1 MSILIRAF
9 SRGVFVGGLLA
20 GQVMLA
26 AETVAATDD
35 YERLKKPIAVKPF
48 SLLDQNGAPFNLQS
62 LKNHWSMIFVGFT
75 TCPDVCPV
83 TLGNLE
89 AVRAEMGL
97 RVSPERIPRIIF
109 LAVDPARDVPVLKEY
124 LGYDSILG
132 DTVEALIGA
141 VYLDRG
147 IEAAREIVTAWFKSF
162 FDSALQAQ
170 PVKDAKTAL
179 QEWLQH
185 GNKPLPDYQ
194 LVSTGGE
201 AHSRLFTVSC
211 KIAAVETAMTATA
224 SSRRR
229 AEQMVAEQL
238 LEEVEK
244 SK

>member
-1 MSILIRAF
+1 MANNIGQLQQRLGYQFIDPDLLTLALSHRSVAAENNERLEFLGDSILGLVVTDFLYREFPQAREGDL
-9 SRGVFVGGLLA
+9 SRMRSHIVRGESLAEVAKQLALGPDLLLGSGEMKSGGH
-20 GQVMLA
+20 
-26 AETVAATDD
+26 
-35 YERLKKPIAVKPF
+35 R
-48 SLLDQNGAPFNLQS
+48 
-62 LKNHWSMIFVGFT
+62 
-75 TCPDVCPV
+75 
-83 TLGNLE
+83 
-89 AVRAEMGL
+89 R
-97 RVSPERIPRIIF
+97 
-109 LAVDPARDVPVLKEY
+109 
-124 LGYDSILG
+124 DSILG

-185 GNKPLPDYQ
+185 RNKPLPDYQ

-211 KIAAVETAMTATA
+211 KIAAVEVAMTATA

-244 SK
+244 FK

>member
-1 MSILIRAF
+1 MGQLQQRLGYQFIDPDLLTLALSHRSVAAENNERLEFLGDSILGLVVTDFLYREFPQAREGDL
-9 SRGVFVGGLLA
+9 SRMRSHIVRGESLAEVAKQLALGPDLLLGSGEMKSGGH
-20 GQVMLA
+20 
-26 AETVAATDD
+26 
-35 YERLKKPIAVKPF
+35 R
-48 SLLDQNGAPFNLQS
+48 
-62 LKNHWSMIFVGFT
+62 
-75 TCPDVCPV
+75 
-83 TLGNLE
+83 
-89 AVRAEMGL
+89 R
-97 RVSPERIPRIIF
+97 
-109 LAVDPARDVPVLKEY
+109 
-124 LGYDSILG
+124 DSILG

-185 GNKPLPDYQ
+185 RNKPLPDYQ

-211 KIAAVETAMTATA
+211 KIAAVEAAMTATA

>member
-1 MSILIRAF
+1 MANNIGQLQKRLGYQFIDPDLLTLALSHRSVAAENNERLEFLGDSILGLVVTDFLYREFPQAREGDL
-9 SRGVFVGGLLA
+9 SRMRSHIVRGESLAEVAKQLALGPDLLLGSGEMKSGGH
-20 GQVMLA
+20 
-26 AETVAATDD
+26 
-35 YERLKKPIAVKPF
+35 R
-48 SLLDQNGAPFNLQS
+48 
-62 LKNHWSMIFVGFT
+62 
-75 TCPDVCPV
+75 
-83 TLGNLE
+83 
-89 AVRAEMGL
+89 R
-97 RVSPERIPRIIF
+97 
-109 LAVDPARDVPVLKEY
+109 
-124 LGYDSILG
+124 DSILG

-147 IEAAREIVTAWFKSF
+147 IEAAREIVIAWFKSF

-185 GNKPLPDYQ
+185 RNKPLPDYQ

-211 KIAAVETAMTATA
+211 KIAAVEAAMTATA

>member
-1 MSILIRAF
+1 MANNIGQLQKRLGYQFIDPDLLTLALSHRSVAAENNERLEFLGDSILGLVVTDFLYREFPQAREGDL
-9 SRGVFVGGLLA
+9 SRMRSHIVRGESLAEVAKQLALGPDLLLGSGEMKSGGH
-20 GQVMLA
+20 
-26 AETVAATDD
+26 
-35 YERLKKPIAVKPF
+35 R
-48 SLLDQNGAPFNLQS
+48 
-62 LKNHWSMIFVGFT
+62 
-75 TCPDVCPV
+75 
-83 TLGNLE
+83 
-89 AVRAEMGL
+89 R
-97 RVSPERIPRIIF
+97 
-109 LAVDPARDVPVLKEY
+109 
-124 LGYDSILG
+124 DSILG

-211 KIAAVETAMTATA
+211 KIAAVEAAMTATA

>member
-1 MSILIRAF
+1 VFTVANNIGQLQKRLGYQFIDPDLLILALSHRSVAAENNERLEFLGDSILGLVVTDFLYREFPQAREGDL
-9 SRGVFVGGLLA
+9 SRMRSHIVRGESLAEVAKQLALGPDLLLGSGEMKSGGH
-20 GQVMLA
+20 
-26 AETVAATDD
+26 
-35 YERLKKPIAVKPF
+35 R
-48 SLLDQNGAPFNLQS
+48 
-62 LKNHWSMIFVGFT
+62 
-75 TCPDVCPV
+75 
-83 TLGNLE
+83 
-89 AVRAEMGL
+89 R
-97 RVSPERIPRIIF
+97 
-109 LAVDPARDVPVLKEY
+109 
-124 LGYDSILG
+124 DSILG

>member
-1 MSILIRAF
+1 MANNIGQLQKRLGYQFIDPDLLTLALSHRSVAAENNERLEFLGDSILGLVVTDFLYREFPQAREGDL
-9 SRGVFVGGLLA
+9 SRMRSHIVRGESLAEVAKQLALGPDLLLGSGEMKSGGH
-20 GQVMLA
+20 
-26 AETVAATDD
+26 
-35 YERLKKPIAVKPF
+35 R
-48 SLLDQNGAPFNLQS
+48 
-62 LKNHWSMIFVGFT
+62 
-75 TCPDVCPV
+75 
-83 TLGNLE
+83 
-89 AVRAEMGL
+89 R
-97 RVSPERIPRIIF
+97 
-109 LAVDPARDVPVLKEY
+109 
-124 LGYDSILG
+124 DSILG

>member
-1 MSILIRAF
+1 MFTVANNIGQLQQRLGYQFIDPDLLTLALSHRSVAAENNERLEFLGDSILGLVVTDFLYREFPQAREGDL
-9 SRGVFVGGLLA
+9 SRMRSHIVRGESLAEVAKQLALGPDLLLGSGEMKSGGH
-20 GQVMLA
+20 
-26 AETVAATDD
+26 
-35 YERLKKPIAVKPF
+35 R
-48 SLLDQNGAPFNLQS
+48 
-62 LKNHWSMIFVGFT
+62 
-75 TCPDVCPV
+75 
-83 TLGNLE
+83 
-89 AVRAEMGL
+89 R
-97 RVSPERIPRIIF
+97 
-109 LAVDPARDVPVLKEY
+109 
-124 LGYDSILG
+124 DSILG

-185 GNKPLPDYQ
+185 RNKPLPDYQ

-211 KIAAVETAMTATA
+211 KIAAVEAAMTATA

-244 SK
+244 FK

>member
-1 MSILIRAF
+1 MANNIGQLQQRLGYQFIDPDLLILALSHRSVAAENNERLEFLGDSILGLVVTDFLYREFPQAREGDL
-9 SRGVFVGGLLA
+9 SRMRSHIVRGESLAEVAKQLALGPDLLLGSGEMKSGGH
-20 GQVMLA
+20 
-26 AETVAATDD
+26 
-35 YERLKKPIAVKPF
+35 R
-48 SLLDQNGAPFNLQS
+48 
-62 LKNHWSMIFVGFT
+62 
-75 TCPDVCPV
+75 
-83 TLGNLE
+83 
-89 AVRAEMGL
+89 R
-97 RVSPERIPRIIF
+97 
-109 LAVDPARDVPVLKEY
+109 
-124 LGYDSILG
+124 DSILG

-147 IEAAREIVTAWFKSF
+147 IEAAREIVIAWFKSF

-211 KIAAVETAMTATA
+211 KIAAVEAAMTATA

>member
-1 MSILIRAF
+1 MFTVANNIGQLQKRLGYQFIDPDLLILALSHRSVAAENNERLEFLGDSILGLVVTDFLYREFPQAREGDL
-9 SRGVFVGGLLA
+9 SRMRSHIVRGESLAEVAKQLALGPDLLLGSGEMKSGGH
-20 GQVMLA
+20 
-26 AETVAATDD
+26 
-35 YERLKKPIAVKPF
+35 R
-48 SLLDQNGAPFNLQS
+48 
-62 LKNHWSMIFVGFT
+62 
-75 TCPDVCPV
+75 
-83 TLGNLE
+83 
-89 AVRAEMGL
+89 R
-97 RVSPERIPRIIF
+97 
-109 LAVDPARDVPVLKEY
+109 
-124 LGYDSILG
+124 DSILG

>member
-1 MSILIRAF
+1 MANNIGQLQQRLGYQFIDPDLLTLALSHRSVAAENNERLEFLGDSILGLVVTDFLYREFPQAREGDL
-9 SRGVFVGGLLA
+9 SRMRSHIVRGESLAEVAKQLALGPDLLLGSGEMKSGGH
-20 GQVMLA
+20 
-26 AETVAATDD
+26 
-35 YERLKKPIAVKPF
+35 R
-48 SLLDQNGAPFNLQS
+48 
-62 LKNHWSMIFVGFT
+62 
-75 TCPDVCPV
+75 
-83 TLGNLE
+83 
-89 AVRAEMGL
+89 R
-97 RVSPERIPRIIF
+97 
-109 LAVDPARDVPVLKEY
+109 
-124 LGYDSILG
+124 DSILG

-185 GNKPLPDYQ
+185 RNKPLPDYQ

-201 AHSRLFTVSC
+201 AHRRLFTVSC
-211 KIAAVETAMTATA
+211 KIAAVEAAMTATA

-244 SK
+244 FK

>member
-1 MSILIRAF
+1 MANNIGQLQKRLGYQFIDPDLLILALSHRSVAAENNERLEFLGDSILGLVVTDFLYREFPQAREGDL
-9 SRGVFVGGLLA
+9 SRMRSHIVRGESLAEVAKQLALGPDLLLGSGEMKSGGH
-20 GQVMLA
+20 
-26 AETVAATDD
+26 
-35 YERLKKPIAVKPF
+35 R
-48 SLLDQNGAPFNLQS
+48 
-62 LKNHWSMIFVGFT
+62 
-75 TCPDVCPV
+75 
-83 TLGNLE
+83 
-89 AVRAEMGL
+89 R
-97 RVSPERIPRIIF
+97 
-109 LAVDPARDVPVLKEY
+109 
-124 LGYDSILG
+124 DSILG

-211 KIAAVETAMTATA
+211 KIAAVEAAMTATA

>member
-1 MSILIRAF
+1 VANNIGQLQQRLGYQFIDPDLLTLALSHRSVAAENNERLEFLGDSILGLVVTDFLYREFPQAREGDL
-9 SRGVFVGGLLA
+9 SRMRSHIVRGESLAEVAKQLALGPDLLLGSGEMKSGGH
-20 GQVMLA
+20 
-26 AETVAATDD
+26 
-35 YERLKKPIAVKPF
+35 R
-48 SLLDQNGAPFNLQS
+48 
-62 LKNHWSMIFVGFT
+62 
-75 TCPDVCPV
+75 
-83 TLGNLE
+83 
-89 AVRAEMGL
+89 R
-97 RVSPERIPRIIF
+97 
-109 LAVDPARDVPVLKEY
+109 
-124 LGYDSILG
+124 DSILG

-185 GNKPLPDYQ
+185 RNKPLPDYQ

-211 KIAAVETAMTATA
+211 KIAAVEAAMTATA

-244 SK
+244 FK

>member
-1 MSILIRAF
+1 MANNIGQLQQRLGYQFIDPDLLILALSHRSVAAENNERLEFLGDSILGLVVTDFLYREFPQAREGDL
-9 SRGVFVGGLLA
+9 SRMRSHIVRGESLAEVAKQLALGPDLLLGSGEMKSGGH
-20 GQVMLA
+20 
-26 AETVAATDD
+26 
-35 YERLKKPIAVKPF
+35 R
-48 SLLDQNGAPFNLQS
+48 
-62 LKNHWSMIFVGFT
+62 
-75 TCPDVCPV
+75 
-83 TLGNLE
+83 
-89 AVRAEMGL
+89 R
-97 RVSPERIPRIIF
+97 
-109 LAVDPARDVPVLKEY
+109 
-124 LGYDSILG
+124 DSILG

-211 KIAAVETAMTATA
+211 KIAAVEAAMTATA